1 MPTLL
6 WSDPATWTGTAGIS
20 PATGV
25 PSAGDSV
32 TIPSGV
38 TVCVD
43 VDTADLGMVNIM
55 GTLTADDTVDVEF
68 MADGIMVMSGGLL
81 EIGTQAQPFKHK
93 FIFTINGADPGFT
106 DAASY
111 GRPDNGLTGNVMM
124 PAMRGI
130 MAMSG
135 GSISLFGAVPTRTK
149 TKINEHAVAGTRKLT
164 LADNVN
170 WKAGDKIAISLT
182 DYYGYGETEVLEL
195 SQDTFGGKD
204 VYLTTPLQDFRWGRL
219 QYVTSSGMSLVD
231 DGSVTANSEDVPLY
245 LDQRAEVIH
254 MTRNIV
260 IQAPDDALWADGGD
274 GPNGTVASN
283 NTGLGFGVH
292 TMIMRGASIARANGV
307 EFVRC
312 GQSQRIERYGW
323 HWHIMNYSGPTYI
336 GPDMDPANHHVK
348 NCTFYNSANR
358 AVNIHGTC
366 GVEVEETYAVKI
378 RGHAFFMED
387 GSEERN
393 SITDCVA
400 MDVRS
405 PAGKILITGRNSYI
419 DGGSFANSSHNFFYS
434 QNCCIK
440 INDREASGFWITNPL
455 NRVER
460 NWASECAGMGIW
472 NSFADQ
478 VFGLTAGATNS
489 SGNPIVPKRYHH
501 TAFNDNVGHSCA
513 TQGLKTQSPVIDE
526 AGRTGAAYYDH
537 DKADDGVTDDV
548 RTIKFHRNSSWKN
561 NSSGYGNRIRNP
573 NYINWIMADNHGTD
587 FVGATRRVP
596 ESQGGAASELR
607 SALMIGESLN
617 NANRQPHYRVKPFVT
632 MRSSRRGV
640 ASYHFTLGSFDL
652 TVVNYPLQVLDV
664 HNYPIT
670 TGGSEVMAGGGG
682 LISMGDLYLNPF
694 ESFFFMPG
702 LQLINS
708 SAGFVSPPAYFNGYP
723 VRGPWP
729 SNGVVSGDSG
739 PSDYLHNSITTA
751 VEDYWGYWGPARNHI
766 VVNEPF
772 FTHDMSP
779 SAVPVDSSQGTLNLR
794 GWTGFSTD
802 GSRTPIAEPN
812 PFEPYAYSTPDRMF
826 GIGAIHP
833 RLYNGAYPG
842 PYGGSERLLVAKFD
856 RLDKTT
862 LNSVGDYIVGS
873 GDQNRNGGVDFG
885 SIANNPGSNTS
896 QYMYTLFG
904 FRHFG
909 AMNHGYYKI
918 SYPGDPNAT
927 DTNLIQEEP
936 VFAPPNVVFSLITEN
951 LWEADDWVI
960 FCLPWDGNT
969 TPYGRYQSGAIQ
981 GPLSS
986 AISTGQGRRMDAT
999 GTSLQD
1005 VLNSSDGSVM
1015 WQDSANDVVWVKLA
1029 GGLEPLNAWMSNA
1042 QRAALT
1048 RSDVETTGVGEYM
1061 RRSLFQIRPTDPT
1074 TW

>member
-20 PATGV
+20 PTTGV
-25 PSAGDSV
+25 PTAGDSV

-106 DAASY
+106 DAAAY

-135 GSISLFGAVPTRTK
+135 GSISLFGAVPPRTK

-195 SQDTFGGKD
+195 SQDTLGGKD

-219 QYVTSSGMSLVD
+219 QYVTSAGMSLVD
-231 DGSVTANSEDVPLY
+231 DGSVTANAEDVPLY

-260 IQAPDDALWADGGD
+260 IRAPDDALWADGGD
-274 GPNGTVASN
+274 GPNGTVATN
-283 NTGLGFGVH
+283 NSGLGFGVH
-292 TMIMRGASIARANGV
+292 TMIMRGAPIARANGV
-307 EFVRC
+307 EFYRC

-323 HWHIMNYSGPTYI
+323 HWHVMNYSGTSYL

-348 NCTFYNSANR
+348 NCTFYDSANR

-366 GVEVEETYAVKI
+366 GVEVDETYAVKI

-405 PAGKILITGRNSYI
+405 PAGKIRITGRNSYI
-419 DGGSFANSSHNFFYS
+419 DGGSFGNSSHNFFYS
-434 QNCCIK
+434 QNRCIK
-440 INDREASGFWITNPL
+440 FNDREAAGFWITNPL

-460 NWASECAGMGIW
+460 NWASECAGPGIW
-472 NSFADQ
+472 NSFAGQ

-489 SGNPIVPKRYHH
+489 SGNPIIPTNHYY
-501 TAFNDNVGHSCA
+501 TAFNDNVGHSNA
-513 TQGLKTQSPVIDE
+513 KHGLMTRFNVINE
-526 AGRTGAAYYDH
+526 VGNTGDGYYNHEKAA
-537 DKADDGVTDDV
+537 DGVTDEI
-548 RTIKFHRNSSWKN
+548 RPIEFYRNSSWKN
-561 NSSGYGNRIRNP
+561 NDNGYGNRVRNP
-573 NYINWIMADNHGTD
+573 NYNNWIMADNHGAD
-587 FVGATRRVP
+587 FIGAVRRAP
-596 ESQGGAASELR
+596 ESQGAAASELR
-607 SALMIGESLN
+607 NALLIGESLN
-617 NANRQPHYRVKPFVT
+617 NTNRQPHYRVRPFVT
-632 MRSSRRGV
+632 RRAARRGV
-640 ASYHFTLGSFDL
+640 ASYHFTLNSYEL
-652 TVVNYPLQVLDV
+652 TAVNYPLEILDT
-664 HNYPIT
+664 HNYPRPS
-670 TGGSEVMAGGGG
+670 GRNEMKAGGG
-682 LISMGDLYLNPF
+682 LVSMGDLYLSSF
-694 ESFFFMPG
+694 ETFFFMPG
-702 LQLINS
+702 FQLINS
-708 SAGFVSPPAYFNGYP
+708 SAGFVSPPPYFNGYP

-729 SNGVVSGDSG
+729 PANGIVA
-739 PSDYLHNSITTA
+739 SDDGFNDYIHHSLTTA
-751 VEDYWGYWGPARNHI
+751 VEDYWGYWGPAGNHI

-779 SAVPVDSSQGTLNLR
+779 SAVPVDQSQGTLNLR
-794 GWTGFSTD
+794 TWTGFSTD
-802 GSRTPIAEPN
+802 GSRTPIAEPT

-826 GIGAIHP
+826 GIGAIRP
-833 RLYNGAYPG
+833 RLLANGDLPS
-842 PYGGSERLLVAKFD
+842 PFSGSDRLLVAKFD
-856 RLDKTT
+856 RLDTST
-862 LNSVGDYIVGS
+862 LDSVGDYIVGS
-873 GDQNRNGGVDFG
+873 GDQNANGGINFG

-896 QYMYTLFG
+896 QYMYTTFA

-918 SYPGDPNAT
+918 SYPGDPTAT

-936 VFAPPNVVFSLITEN
+936 VFAPPNVVFSLSTLN
-951 LWEADDWVI
+951 LWEADDWI
-960 FCLPWDGNT
+960 ILCLPWDGNT
-969 TPYGRYQSGAIQ
+969 TPYGRYQSSAFH
-981 GPLSS
+981 SS
-986 AISTGQGRRMDAT
+986 ITNAVNTGQGRRMDAT

-1005 VLNSSDGSVM
+1005 VVNSDGSVM
-1015 WQDSANDVVWVKLA
+1015 WQDSANNVVWIKLA
-1029 GGLEPLNAWMSNA
+1029 GGLEPYSTWTSNA

-1048 RSDVETTGVGEYM
+1048 RADVETIRVEDYM
-1061 RRSLFQIRPTDPT
+1061 RRTLFQIRATEQT